1 MQDQQSPPR
10 AVVTTQESV
19 VEPESPATYAL
30 LSAFVPGLG
39 QLAQR
44 RFFTAA
50 LQFGTVAAYLAAAY
64 AAGGGRVL
72 WLAVLWNTWS
82 TVDAYWRSPR

>member
-1 MQDQQSPPR
+1 MHDLPSPHHGVAAR
-10 AVVTTQESV
+10 QED

-30 LSAFVPGLG
+30 LSAIVPGLG

-44 RFFTAA
+44 RLLTAA
-50 LQFGTVAAYLAAAY
+50 LQFGTVAAYLATAY
-64 AAGGGRVL
+64 AAGGGRAL

-82 TVDAYWRSPR
+82 MVDAYWRSPR